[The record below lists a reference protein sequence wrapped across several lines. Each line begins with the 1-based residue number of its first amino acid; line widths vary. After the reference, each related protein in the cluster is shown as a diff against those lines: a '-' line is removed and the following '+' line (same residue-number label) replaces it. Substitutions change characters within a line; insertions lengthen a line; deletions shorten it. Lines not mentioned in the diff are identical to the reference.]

1 MSIDVDVIIDE
12 KIKTEIQEPKRYKV
26 LIINDDQTPM
36 EWVIGILMEI
46 FRHSR
51 ETAEKLTLQIHN
63 EGSSVV
69 GIYTYEVA
77 EQKALEATSVCK
89 ENNFPL
95 RIRLEE
101 ST

>member
-1 MSIDVDVIIDE
+1 MSVDVDVIIDE

-77 EQKALEATSVCK
+77 EQKVLESTTASR
-89 ENNFPL
+89 NQGFPL
-95 RIRLEE
+95 QFRLEE
-101 ST
+101 E

>member
-77 EQKALEATSVCK
+77 EQKVLESTTASR
-89 ENNFPL
+89 NQGFPL
-95 RIRLEE
+95 QFRLEE
-101 ST
+101 E